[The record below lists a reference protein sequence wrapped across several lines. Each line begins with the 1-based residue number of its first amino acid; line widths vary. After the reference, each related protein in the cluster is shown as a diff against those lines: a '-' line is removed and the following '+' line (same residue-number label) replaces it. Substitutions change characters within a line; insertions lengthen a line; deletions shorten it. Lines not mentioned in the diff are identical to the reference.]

1 MIFQSN
7 MKKIFTLILLFI
19 FNITPSFGNT
29 QCSTQMSVTIP
40 KFINIIPITS
50 NTININIQNNNGI
63 LNTAPYCE
71 WRIISNSPN
80 TILNLRAE
88 SITSDGVSN
97 SMFMIGNT
105 VYLAFTNV
113 LNKPSELSLNN
124 CKSGLINNP
133 NVVAYP
139 IILIHGAKYKYN
151 KSVDKYKILMNNG
164 DVNIKLNIGTIPLST
179 SWGKGDKKGIYQT
192 TLYLTEGDI

>member
-1 MIFQSN
+1 
-7 MKKIFTLILLFI
+7 MKKIFILILLFI
-19 FNITPSFGNT
+19 FNIIPSFADT

-50 NTININIQNNNGI
+50 NTININIRNNNGI
-63 LNTAPYCE
+63 LDMNPYCE
-71 WRIISNSPN
+71 WRVISNNPN

-88 SITSDGVSN
+88 SITNDGVSN

-105 VYLAFTNV
+105 VYLAFTNI

-124 CKSGLINNP
+124 CKNGLNNNP
-133 NVVAYP
+133 NIVAYP
-139 IILIHGAKYKYN
+139 IISIHGAEYKYN
-151 KSVDKYKILMNNG
+151 KSVDKYKILMNNE
-164 DVNIKLNIGTIPLST
+164 DINIKLNIGTIPLST
-179 SWGKGDKKGIYQT
+179 SWDKGDKKGIYQT